1 MFPIFLETVS
11 TILPR
16 ISRMTHERTTTKSEQ
31 STENSEVPSDMVP
44 VPSATSKA
52 IKIQSNKTT
61 GDILNQ
67 HLSGDIKKSA
77 FVSVRRK
84 TSPTSLGNVN
94 LREKRKF
101 ESMTLENHVSEE
113 NFKDAVNKRFKSD
126 QLQNIHNRNGLL
138 YAFKPPVYFRENS
151 VHNNQSIQQNAYLTL
166 NALNG
171 VSMDVSRKPVL
182 NSVTSDIS
190 KHLNGFKKERRN
202 AKEMKT
208 SNSQTNPAEH
218 MGIKSTPHAEQTV
231 APFSKTPQWRA
242 SVEPEKEEKNF
253 TSSSPEFISLDSTKS
268 SFLTLIKDMRENAE
282 CKLIP
287 CPYCERTFAKYLDL
301 KNHVQVHKYV
311 NGLPQDQRVACENK
325 SPVSTTGNSMFTPVS
340 SRAACSP
347 RPPSRR
353 QSIDG
358 VLRATSVIQFAEKKS
373 KDKTG
378 K

>member
-1 MFPIFLETVS
+1 
-11 TILPR
+11 
-16 ISRMTHERTTTKSEQ
+16 MTHERTTTKSEQ
-31 STENSEVPSDMVP
+31 STENSEVLSDMVP
-44 VPSATSKA
+44 VPSATSKTL
-52 IKIQSNKTT
+52 KIQSNETT
-61 GDILNQ
+61 GDILNP
-67 HLSGDIKKSA
+67 HLNGDIKKSA

-84 TSPTSLGNVN
+84 TSPTSLGNAN

-101 ESMTLENHVSEE
+101 ESMTSENHVSEE

-126 QLQNIHNRNGLL
+126 QLQNIHKRNGLL
-138 YAFKPPVYFRENS
+138 YAFKPPVYFGENS
-151 VHNNQSIQQNAYLTL
+151 VHNNPSIQQNAYLTL

-171 VSMDVSRKPVL
+171 VSTDVSRKLDL
-182 NSVTSDIS
+182 NSITSDIS
-190 KHLNGFKKERRN
+190 KYLNGFKKERMN

-218 MGIKSTPHAEQTV
+218 VGIKSTRHAEQTV
-231 APFSKTPQWRA
+231 ALFSKTPEWRT
-242 SVEPEKEEKNF
+242 SVESEKEEENF
-253 TSSSPEFISLDSTKS
+253 TSSSREFISLDSTKS
-268 SFLTLIKDMRENAE
+268 SFLTLIKDMRQNAE

-287 CPYCERTFAKYLDL
+287 CPYCARTFAEYLDL

-311 NGLPQDQRVACENK
+311 NGLPQGQRVAAWENK

-340 SRAACSP
+340 SPAARSP